1 MKEAMTVGAR
11 EDVRIIRPAAILDER
26 AAAQVLQ
33 QLRRLDVSA
42 GGVWN
47 ATSSLWQRYDAPWDG
62 VGGTRG
68 EAKLLGSIAVMYDSP
83 HRHEITIYKVTVTRE
98 RPGPGLDRREPVRR
112 RADLG
117 RPHDRHLPAGPSSTS
132 AAAVRPVPPRERR
145 PAAPRL
151 TRAAPVR
158 RPGRGGPGPGRRPAG
173 RPRRTPRRR
182 SPTR

>member
-1 MKEAMTVGAR
+1 MTVGAR

-68 EAKLLGSIAVMYDSP
+68 EAQLLGSIAVMYDSP
-83 HRHEITIYKVTVTRE
+83 HRHEITIYKVTVSE
-98 RPGPGLDRREPVRR
+98 NGLDQGWTVESLCDDALIWAGLTIATCP
-112 RADLG
+112 RAELTTPPMSDPFRLKSDKTDK
-117 RPHDRHLPAGPSSTS
+117 PDRKPL
-132 AAAVRPVPPRERR
+132 
-145 PAAPRL
+145 
-151 TRAAPVR
+151 
-158 RPGRGGPGPGRRPAG
+158 
-173 RPRRTPRRR
+173 
-182 SPTR
+182 